1 MNEQGRWIPL
11 SPARKMVMEIL
22 HHARKVPSL
31 PLSRLTDVSRLAEA
45 RQEAGVS
52 WTAIFMKAY
61 GLVAERYPALRQTY
75 MPLPWP
81 HIYEHP
87 FSLCALMI
95 EREHAGETIL
105 LGSKIRAPERQSLD
119 AIDGHLRRLR
129 EAPIHDIS
137 DFRQWL
143 RVGTMPSFVR
153 RFLFWHTLNLSG
165 HKRAKRFGTFSISS
179 LGNMGVEQ
187 HHPMSPLTTY
197 LTFGPISTAG
207 RVDIKVI
214 YDHRV
219 MDGRTVA
226 RVLNDIEET
235 LNTQVLEELLDV
247 PDAVPEKSQMELQT
261 RGKLA
266 V

>member
-1 MNEQGRWIPL
+1 M
-11 SPARKMVMEIL
+11 
-22 HHARKVPSL
+22 
-31 PLSRLTDVSRLAEA
+31 LAF
-45 RQEAGVS
+45 
-52 WTAIFMKAY
+52 T
-61 GLVAERYPALRQTY
+61 
-75 MPLPWP
+75 
-81 HIYEHP
+81 
-87 FSLCALMI
+87 
-95 EREHAGETIL
+95 
-105 LGSKIRAPERQSLD
+105 
-119 AIDGHLRRLR
+119 
-129 EAPIHDIS
+129 
-137 DFRQWL
+137 
-143 RVGTMPSFVR
+143 
-153 RFLFWHTLNLSG
+153 N
-165 HKRAKRFGTFSISS
+165 
-179 LGNMGVEQ
+179 
-187 HHPMSPLTTY
+187 Y

>member
-1 MNEQGRWIPL
+1 
-11 SPARKMVMEIL
+11 
-22 HHARKVPSL
+22 
-31 PLSRLTDVSRLAEA
+31 
-45 RQEAGVS
+45 
-52 WTAIFMKAY
+52 
-61 GLVAERYPALRQTY
+61 
-75 MPLPWP
+75 
-81 HIYEHP
+81 
-87 FSLCALMI
+87 MI